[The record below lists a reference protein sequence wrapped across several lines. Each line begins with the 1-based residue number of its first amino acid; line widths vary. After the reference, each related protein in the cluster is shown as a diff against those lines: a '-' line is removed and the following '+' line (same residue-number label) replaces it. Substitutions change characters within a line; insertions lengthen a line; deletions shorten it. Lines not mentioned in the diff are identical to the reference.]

1 MSTLIKLRRD
11 TAANW
16 AAADPVLQ
24 LGEPGYDTTNNELRI
39 GDGTTAWSGLT
50 PIAGGGEAG
59 LPLAN
64 GTSNFNIALASGN
77 ATVGV
82 AGAYTWT
89 FDTTGNLTVANAI
102 IGLATID
109 IDNRA
114 TGNSADINL
123 YSADDITIQARDRTL
138 GSGSEGGDIN
148 IYAGDSAEDGDS
160 SGGDIQI
167 RAGDGGA
174 GNVDYG
180 GSGGF
185 ITIQSGRG
193 GAAIGNTGATAESG
207 GSLTLSAGDAGDNNG
222 NIDLGADGGDVFI
235 ESGYSTGN
243 TNNGGDIVLTTGT
256 GGQNGASGNVQINIP
271 GYGLTT
277 GGNWRFNPNGSTI
290 FPTLTITRGDRTGTL
305 TGQAL
310 LFGDAGQEALI
321 STPNGINDIPD
332 SQRLVLNPGA
342 GADGTTG
349 EGGDIYLYAGR
360 GGNVGGSGGDI
371 KIRGGLGPVNGD
383 GGYINIEGGE
393 AEADGAGGYIE
404 IFGGQS
410 GNAAGGTL
418 YIQGGYGRTGG
429 DANVSGGFGAT
440 GPGGD
445 VSIIGGGSANGQAEY
460 GNVIVATGSKN
471 WTFDNTGNLVLPSGT
486 PSINY
491 ANGDPFSG
499 GAVNTGNVTFDD
511 NIVIGTGDEYGFSG
525 LYLAIGAASA
535 ANLQYFRVRGGDVP
549 THLHFD
555 TGNGAYYDQYFGD
568 DGKFVK
574 LEAGDFGN
582 VSIGTQDLSNSY
594 AWTFGNDGNLTLPGN
609 ASSINYADGSP
620 FSGAPVNTGN
630 LTFNQ
635 STIETDQSNAYI
647 NFNAYSA
654 GDIDVGTNDAKNVV
668 IRTDGSNTNNAW
680 TFDAVGNL
688 TLPRGGVVY
697 ETNIPYGGLVGN
709 TIALAPS
716 GGTDADQQL
725 LVYPTAG
732 NIDANH
738 LHLTTGNLYNTEL
751 FLGNDDLYVKL
762 ANTGNVVINSNDGVG
777 NTAQWTF
784 DALGN
789 LTLPSE
795 GAIQTSPGSG
805 GNIFIHPNGNGAV
818 IIQGGANTLLT
829 LSSDQPD
836 TTNRFEIDTYGD
848 NLGSNG
854 GGVFIG
860 TYRRSSGATQQ
871 DDRLA
876 SYAAKGTVDGI
887 SVTGNTSARISL
899 DASQNWSPGNTA
911 THISFW
917 TTPVGSST
925 VIEQMRLGPAGNLY
939 VYNGGNLNLTGGN
952 ITGANV
958 VIANAVST
966 TGNVTGGNLN
976 TGGRVVATGNITGG
990 NISATGTLTATGK
1003 IGYASGST
1011 VTQTTNRGNGVTINA
1026 LAGTIITTSAA
1037 MVATEIDTFSVLN
1050 SSVDPNNDIVL
1061 AQIVSP
1067 NQGTY
1072 NCIANPAVIGGFNNG
1087 FVLSIQNISG
1097 FTTSDETITIRFM
1110 VIKAPNA

>member
-16 AAADPVLQ
+16 ASADPVLQ

-39 GDGTTAWSGLT
+39 GDGTTPWSGLT

-64 GTSNFNIALASGN
+64 GTSNFNIAAASGN

-82 AGAYTWT
+82 AGTHTWT
-89 FDTTGNLTVANAI
+89 FDTTGNVTIPGDI

-123 YSADDITIQARDRTL
+123 YAADDILIQARDRTL
-138 GSGSEGGDIN
+138 GSTSEGGDIN

-160 SGGDIQI
+160 SGGDVNI

-180 GSGGF
+180 GAGGT

-193 GAAIGNTGATAESG
+193 GAAIGNTDATAESG

-222 NIDLGADGGDVFI
+222 NIDLGSDGGDVFI
-235 ESGYSTGN
+235 ESGFSTGN

-310 LFGDAGQEALI
+310 VFGDSTQEALI
-321 STPNGINDIPD
+321 STPNGVANVNQD
-332 SQRLVLNPGA
+332 SQRLVINPGA

-360 GGNVGGSGGDI
+360 GGNAGGSGGDI

-383 GGYINIEGGE
+383 GGYITMEGGE
-393 AEADGAGGYIE
+393 ADVDGVGGYIE

-499 GAVNTGNVTFDD
+499 APVNTGNVTFDD
-511 NIVIGTGDEYGFSG
+511 NIVIGTGDEFGFSG
-525 LYLAIGAASA
+525 LYLAIGDASA

-555 TGNGAYYDQYFGD
+555 TGNSAYYDQYFGD

-582 VSIGTQDLSNSY
+582 VSIGTQDLGNSY
-594 AWTFGNDGNLTLPGN
+594 NWTFGNDGNLTLPGN

-630 LTFNQ
+630 LTFSQ
-635 STIETDQSNAYI
+635 STIESNQSNAYI

-654 GDIDVGTNDAKNVV
+654 GDIDIGTNDAKNVV
-668 IRTDGSNTNNAW
+668 IRTDGSNANLAW
-680 TFDAVGNL
+680 TFDAVGN
-688 TLPRGGVVY
+688 
-697 ETNIPYGGLVGN
+697 I
-709 TIALAPS
+709 
-716 GGTDADQQL
+716 
-725 LVYPTAG
+725 
-732 NIDANH
+732 
-738 LHLTTGNLYNTEL
+738 
-751 FLGNDDLYVKL
+751 
-762 ANTGNVVINSNDGVG
+762 
-777 NTAQWTF
+777 
-784 DALGN
+784 
-789 LTLPSE
+789 TLPSE
-795 GAIQTSPGSG
+795 GSIQTAPGSN
-805 GNIFIHPNGNGAV
+805 GNIFIHPDGNGAV
-818 IIQGGANTLLT
+818 IIQGGASTLLT
-829 LSSDQPD
+829 LASDLSD
-836 TTNRFEIDTYGD
+836 TQNRFEIDTYGA
-848 NLGSNG
+848 NLGNLG
-854 GGVFIG
+854 GGVFTG
-860 TYRRSSGATQQ
+860 TYLRTDGPTQL

-876 SYAAKGTVDGI
+876 SFAGKGTEDGVD
-887 SVTGNTSARISL
+887 VQLPTAARITI
-899 DASQNWSPGNTA
+899 DAAGNWSAGNA
-911 THISFW
+911 PSHISFW
-917 TTPVGSST
+917 TTSVGANIATEAVRVASSGNVVLYSGS
-925 VIEQMRLGPAGNLY
+925 VIAGNGY
-939 VYNGGNLNLTGGN
+939 VKTTTYTAATLPTGVQTQGVRAFVSDADTRVFGNL
-952 ITGANV
+952 
-958 VIANAVST
+958 
-966 TGNVTGGNLN
+966 VTGG
-976 TGGRVVATGNITGG
+976 AGNVMPVW
-990 NISATGTLTATGK
+990 SDGTNWY
-1003 IGYASGST
+1003 IG
-1011 VTQTTNRGNGVTINA
+1011 
-1026 LAGTIITTSAA
+1026 
-1037 MVATEIDTFSVLN
+1037 
-1050 SSVDPNNDIVL
+1050 
-1061 AQIVSP
+1061 
-1067 NQGTY
+1067 
-1072 NCIANPAVIGGFNNG
+1072 
-1087 FVLSIQNISG
+1087 
-1097 FTTSDETITIRFM
+1097 
-1110 VIKAPNA
+1110 

>member
-16 AAADPVLQ
+16 ASADPVLQ

-64 GTSNFNIALASGN
+64 GTSNFNIAAASGN

-82 AGAYTWT
+82 AGTHTWT
-89 FDTTGNLTVANAI
+89 FDTTGNVTIPGDI

-123 YSADDITIQARDRTL
+123 YSADDILIQARDRTL
-138 GSGSEGGDIN
+138 GSTSEGGDIN

-160 SGGDIQI
+160 TGGDVNI

-180 GSGGF
+180 GAGGT

-193 GAAIGNTGATAESG
+193 GAAIGNTDATAESG

-222 NIDLGADGGDVFI
+222 NIDLGSDGGDVFI
-235 ESGYSTGN
+235 ESGFSTGN

-277 GGNWRFNPNGSTI
+277 GGNWRFNPNGTTI
-290 FPTLTITRGDRTGTL
+290 FPTLTVTRGDRTGTL
-305 TGQAL
+305 TGQTL
-310 LFGDAGQEALI
+310 LFGDSTQEAII
-321 STPNGINDIPD
+321 STPNGDNDNNS
-332 SQRLVLNPGA
+332 SQRFVINPGA

-393 AEADGAGGYIE
+393 AEADGQGGAIE

-410 GNAAGGTL
+410 GNATGGSL
-418 YIQGGYGRTGG
+418 YIEGGYGRTGG

-499 GAVNTGNVTFDD
+499 APVNTGNVTFDD
-511 NIVIGTGDEYGFSG
+511 NIVIGTGDEFGFSG
-525 LYLAIGAASA
+525 LYLAIGDASA

-555 TGNGAYYDQYFGD
+555 TGNNAYYDQYFGD

-582 VSIGTQDLSNSY
+582 VSIGTQDLGNSY

-630 LTFNQ
+630 LAFDQ
-635 STIETDQSNAYI
+635 STINSDQSNAYI
-647 NFNAYSA
+647 NFNAFSA

-668 IRTDGSNTNNAW
+668 IRTDGSNANLAW

-697 ETNIPYGGLVGN
+697 ETNIPDGGLNGN
-709 TIALAPS
+709 TIALTPS
-716 GGTDADQQL
+716 GGSDADQQL
-725 LVYPTAG
+725 LIYPTA
-732 NIDANH
+732 NDANH
-738 LHLTTGNLYNTEL
+738 LHLTSGNLYNTEL
-751 FLGNDDLYVKL
+751 YLGSDDFYVKM
-762 ANTGNVVINSNDGVG
+762 ANTGNIVVNSNDNTG
-777 NTAQWTF
+777 NTALWTF
-784 DALGN
+784 DSSGN
-789 LTLPSE
+789 LEIPANGYIETPL
-795 GAIQTSPGSG
+795 GSN
-805 GNIFIHPNGNGAV
+805 GNINIHPDGNGV
-818 IIQGGANTLLT
+818 VTISGNTSGALLRVVGDEVN
-829 LSSDQPD
+829 SF
-836 TTNRFEIDTYGD
+836 NRIEVDTYGD
-848 NLGSNG
+848 NGNLGG
-854 GGVFIG
+854 AFTG
-860 TYRRSSGATQQ
+860 TFSRGNLSTPQAVLNQ
-871 DDRLA
+871 DRLA
-876 SYAAKGTVDGI
+876 LFTAKGYDG
-887 SVTGNTSARISL
+887 SVLSQPAAQITL
-899 DASQNWSPGNTA
+899 DAVGNWSPSNHG
-911 THISFW
+911 THISFL
-917 TTPVGSST
+917 TTPNT
-925 VIEQMRLGPAGNLY
+925 
-939 VYNGGNLNLTGGN
+939 
-952 ITGANV
+952 
-958 VIANAVST
+958 ST
-966 TGNVTGGNLN
+966 TMQE
-976 TGGRVVATGNITGG
+976 VVRI
-990 NISATGTLTATGK
+990 
-1003 IGYASGST
+1003 YASGDLH
-1011 VTQTTNRGNGVTINA
+1011 Q
-1026 LAGTIITTSAA
+1026 
-1037 MVATEIDTFSVLN
+1037 
-1050 SSVDPNNDIVL
+1050 
-1061 AQIVSP
+1061 
-1067 NQGTY
+1067 
-1072 NCIANPAVIGGFNNG
+1072 VIG
-1087 FVLSIQNISG
+1087 NIIVDDG
-1097 FTTSDETITIRFM
+1097 
-1110 VIKAPNA
+1110 VIKTNAFTVSSLPLAANAGIGSRSFVTDADTRTFGNTVVGGAGNAMPVWSDGTNWYIG